1 MKKYYICL
9 LSLIFLPFIFSCE
22 MKKDLLGGIEKP
34 TDPQLPKNA
43 GMLDLEL
50 NPEKEVVIPNSKG
63 DEIEGSDELLDAADF
78 SVGIYDE
85 EGVLV
90 ESYDSYAQL
99 KETGG
104 LLLSPGTYIIK
115 AEKGNDLNAGFNK
128 PYYKG
133 VDTCIIQP
141 QVVEKVITSC
151 KLENKKVTF
160 RYSED
165 FQKQFEEDY
174 FVVVDNGTGVLTLDK
189 NEMRSA
195 FLKNTGTLR
204 FTVYVTSKAGKQL
217 IYNYDVSKNE
227 QVNQHNNVVIDL
239 GLINDTDDDD
249 DGNNNPGDG
258 SGEGDDNEPEDPG
271 DTPPDIPA
279 GRPTISVD
287 VSLVEKDFIIEIPSD
302 ILNSGGSDNPG
313 GGEEQPGVDPSEK
326 EPAITGTIEG
336 KVFNMNETQTITS
349 STESVVINLY
359 LPTGLEEL
367 TVTVN
372 ITGIPSMTI
381 NLLNENDPN
390 LIMVKDILKEFDKEL
405 IAPAKGSKNNQRFDI
420 SPFLSLLLDVGGN
433 SSFTVYMKDKNGKD
447 VDETLKLTV
456 K

>member
-1 MKKYYICL
+1 MKKYYIYL
-9 LSLIFLPFIFSCE
+9 LSLIFLPFALSCE

-34 TDPQLPKNA
+34 TEPQLPKDA

-50 NPEKEVVIPNSKG
+50 NPEKEVVIPTSKG
-63 DEIEGSDELLDAADF
+63 DEIEGSDEILDAADF

-85 EGVLV
+85 EGTLV
-90 ESYDSYAQL
+90 ESYDNYAQL

-115 AEKGNDLNAGFNK
+115 AEKGNDLNAGFDK

-141 QVVEKVITSC
+141 QVVEKVITLC

-174 FVVVDNGTGVLTLDK
+174 FVVVDNGAGVLTLDK
-189 NEMRSA
+189 DETRSA

-239 GLINDTDDDD
+239 GLINDNDDG
-249 DGNNNPGDG
+249 GNNNPGDG
-258 SGEGDDNEPEDPG
+258 SDEGDDDEPEDPG
-271 DTPPDIPA
+271 DTPPDIPT
-279 GRPTISVD
+279 RKPTLSVD

-302 ILNSGGSDNPG
+302 ILNSGGDDNTG
-313 GGEEQPGVDPSEK
+313 GGEEQPSDSAPTIVGNGFNIANAIEIPLSNPEKNIKVNIATPGKLASLQIDISESMWAALDMAEIDHSFDMCNLSTDLEAKLTGLGLAVPAK
-326 EPAITGTIEG
+326 EALNS
-336 KVFNMNETQTITS
+336 VFNIT
-349 STESVVINLY
+349 
-359 LPTGLEEL
+359 
-367 TVTVN
+367 
-372 ITGIPSMTI
+372 
-381 NLLNENDPN
+381 
-390 LIMVKDILKEFDKEL
+390 EFVPL
-405 IAPAKGSKNNQRFDI
+405 IALIGE
-420 SPFLSLLLDVGGN
+420 GEY
-433 SSFTVYMKDKNGKD
+433 SFSIKV
-447 VDETLKLTV
+447 VDEAGKTASAKLTIIMTNN
-456 K
+456 

>member
-1 MKKYYICL
+1 MKKYYIYL
-9 LSLIFLPFIFSCE
+9 LSLIFLPFVFSCE

-34 TDPQLPKNA
+34 TDPQLPKDA

-50 NPEKEVVIPNSKG
+50 NPEKEVVIPTSKG
-63 DEIEGSDELLDAADF
+63 DEIEGSDEILDAADF

-85 EGVLV
+85 EGRLV
-90 ESYDSYAQL
+90 ESYDNYAQL

-104 LLLSPGTYIIK
+104 LLLSPGTYVIK
-115 AEKGNDLNAGFNK
+115 AEKGNDLNAGFDK

-174 FVVVDNGTGVLTLDK
+174 FVVVDNGSGVLTLDK
-189 NEMRSA
+189 DETRSA

-239 GLINDTDDDD
+239 GLINDNDDS
-249 DGNNNPGDG
+249 GNSNPGDG
-258 SGEGDDNEPEDPG
+258 GSEGDDDEPEDPG
-271 DTPPDIPA
+271 DTPPDIPT
-279 GRPTISVD
+279 RKPTLSVD

-302 ILNSGGSDNPG
+302 ILNSGGDDNTG
-313 GGEEQPGVDPSEK
+313 GGEEQPGVDPSEQS
-326 EPAITGTIEG
+326 PTIAGTMDG
-336 KVFNMNETQTITS
+336 KSFDMNAKQTIS
-349 STESVVINLY
+349 ASTNSVVINLY
-359 LPTGLEEL
+359 LPTGLESL
-367 TVTVN
+367 TVRVN
-372 ITGIPSMTI
+372 IPNVPIDLPLD
-381 NLLNENDPN
+381 LLNEDDPN
-390 LIMVKDILKEFDKEL
+390 LIEIKGVLSGMDKVLLTPVKG
-405 IAPAKGSKNNQRFDI
+405 AKGNQKFDI
-420 SPFLSLLLDVGGN
+420 SPFLDLLVQVGGD
-433 SSFTVYMKDKNGKD
+433 SSFAVSMKDKNGKS
-447 VDETLKLTV
+447 VNQTLKLTV

>member
-9 LSLIFLPFIFSCE
+9 LSLIFLPFVFSCE

-34 TDPQLPKNA
+34 TDPQLPKDA

-50 NPEKEVVIPNSKG
+50 NPEKEVVIPTSKG
-63 DEIEGSDELLDAADF
+63 DEIEGSDEILDAADF

-85 EGVLV
+85 EGRLV
-90 ESYDSYAQL
+90 ESYDNYAQL

-104 LLLSPGTYIIK
+104 LLLSPGTYVIK
-115 AEKGNDLNAGFNK
+115 AEKGNDLNAGFDK

-174 FVVVDNGTGVLTLDK
+174 FVVVDNGSGVLTLDK
-189 NEMRSA
+189 DETRSA

-239 GLINDTDDDD
+239 GLINDNGDS
-249 DGNNNPGDG
+249 GNNNPGDG
-258 SGEGDDNEPEDPG
+258 GGEGDDDEPEDPG
-271 DTPPDIPA
+271 DTPPDIPT
-279 GRPTISVD
+279 RKPTLSVD

-302 ILNSGGSDNPG
+302 ILNSGGDDNTG
-313 GGEEQPGVDPSEK
+313 GGEEQPSDSAPTIVGNGFNIANAIEIPLSNPEKNIKVNIATPGKLASLQIDISESMWAALDMAEIDHSFDMCNLSTDLEAKLTGLGLAVPAK
-326 EPAITGTIEG
+326 EALNSVFNITEFVPLIAIIGEG
-336 KVFNMNETQTITS
+336 K
-349 STESVVINLY
+349 Y
-359 LPTGLEEL
+359 
-367 TVTVN
+367 
-372 ITGIPSMTI
+372 
-381 NLLNENDPN
+381 
-390 LIMVKDILKEFDKEL
+390 
-405 IAPAKGSKNNQRFDI
+405 
-420 SPFLSLLLDVGGN
+420 
-433 SSFTVYMKDKNGKD
+433 SFSIKV
-447 VDETLKLTV
+447 VDEAGKTASAKLTIV
-456 K
+456 MTNN

>member
-1 MKKYYICL
+1 
-9 LSLIFLPFIFSCE
+9 

-34 TDPQLPKNA
+34 TEPQLPKDA

-50 NPEKEVVIPNSKG
+50 NPEKEVVIPTSKG
-63 DEIEGSDELLDAADF
+63 DEIEGSDEILDAADF

-85 EGVLV
+85 EGTLV
-90 ESYDSYAQL
+90 ESYDNYAQL

-115 AEKGNDLNAGFNK
+115 AEKGNDLNAGFDK

-141 QVVEKVITSC
+141 QVVEKVITLC

-174 FVVVDNGTGVLTLDK
+174 FVVVDNGAGVLTLDK
-189 NEMRSA
+189 DETRSA

-239 GLINDTDDDD
+239 GLINDNDDG
-249 DGNNNPGDG
+249 GNNNPGDG
-258 SGEGDDNEPEDPG
+258 SDEGDDDEPEDPG
-271 DTPPDIPA
+271 DTPPDIPT
-279 GRPTISVD
+279 RKPTLSVD

-302 ILNSGGSDNPG
+302 ILNSGGDDNTG
-313 GGEEQPGVDPSEK
+313 GGEEQPSDSAPTIVGNGFNIANAIEIPLSNPEKNIKVNIATPGKLASLQIDISESMWAALDMAEIDHSFDMCNLSTDLEAKLTGLGLAVPAK
-326 EPAITGTIEG
+326 EALNS
-336 KVFNMNETQTITS
+336 VFNIT
-349 STESVVINLY
+349 
-359 LPTGLEEL
+359 
-367 TVTVN
+367 
-372 ITGIPSMTI
+372 
-381 NLLNENDPN
+381 
-390 LIMVKDILKEFDKEL
+390 EFVPL
-405 IAPAKGSKNNQRFDI
+405 IALIGE
-420 SPFLSLLLDVGGN
+420 GEY
-433 SSFTVYMKDKNGKD
+433 SFSIKV
-447 VDETLKLTV
+447 VDEAGKTASAKLTIIMTNN
-456 K
+456 

>member
-34 TDPQLPKNA
+34 TDPQLPKDA

-50 NPEKEVVIPNSKG
+50 NPEKEVIIPNSKG

-90 ESYDSYAQL
+90 ESYDNYAQL

-189 NEMRSA
+189 DETRSA

-204 FTVYVTSKAGKQL
+204 FTVYVTSKDGKQL
-217 IYNYDVSKNE
+217 VYNYDVSKNE

-239 GLINDTDDDD
+239 GLINNGDD
-249 DGNNNPGDG
+249 DGNDDNPGDG
-258 SGEGDDNEPEDPG
+258 SDDGDDDEPEDPG
-271 DTPPDIPA
+271 DTRPDIPA
-279 GRPTISVD
+279 YKPIISVN

-302 ILNSGGSDNPG
+302 ILNNGGDNNPG
-313 GGEEQPGVDPSEK
+313 EEDEQPSGSAPTIVGDGFNIANAIEIPLSNAQKNIKVNIATPGKLASLQVDISESMWAALDIPQIDHSFDLCNLSADLETK
-326 EPAITGTIEG
+326 LTGLGLAVPE
-336 KVFNMNETQTITS
+336 KQALNSVFNIT
-349 STESVVINLY
+349 
-359 LPTGLEEL
+359 
-367 TVTVN
+367 
-372 ITGIPSMTI
+372 
-381 NLLNENDPN
+381 
-390 LIMVKDILKEFDKEL
+390 EFVPL
-405 IAPAKGSKNNQRFDI
+405 IALIGE
-420 SPFLSLLLDVGGN
+420 GTY
-433 SSFTVYMKDKNGKD
+433 SFSIKV
-447 VDETLKLTV
+447 VDEAGKTASAKLTIIMTDN
-456 K
+456 